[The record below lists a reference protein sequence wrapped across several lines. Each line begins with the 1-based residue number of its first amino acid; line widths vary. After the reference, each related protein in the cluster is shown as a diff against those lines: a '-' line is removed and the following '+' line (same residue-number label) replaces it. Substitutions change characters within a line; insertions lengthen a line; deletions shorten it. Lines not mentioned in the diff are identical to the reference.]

1 MIEVS
6 DLGKRYSLEAL
17 RSRTDTLRDHLG
29 SRLRAGRPS
38 DGGETIWALR
48 HVSFE
53 VLPGEVLG
61 VIGPNGAGKSTLLKI
76 LARVTRPTE
85 GSARVRGRAAAL
97 LEIGTGFNPELSG
110 RENILLSGAIL
121 GMSRVEIERKFD
133 AIVDFAET
141 GPFLET
147 PVKRYSSG
155 MYVRLAFSVMAHME
169 CNVLLVDEALAVGDA
184 EFQRKCLSV
193 MAAASREGR
202 TLLVVSHD
210 LSVVQTLCTRAL
222 LLDHGNIVVD
232 GSVNDAL
239 ERYASGMG
247 GGAADILYFEDA
259 PVLPAQL
266 TCLRWRGDSSGG
278 EGAVVCEYVVR
289 QGGEDSVLSLEVR
302 NAAEVVV
309 LYTDDQ
315 DLAEPRKRAMGNH
328 RAVARL
334 PVHLLAPGEYLV
346 SARLGNPGSSNA
358 HEPSARLVFH
368 RRDPGDGTR
377 RFGPGGPGVLWA
389 PTTWEYV
396 EGATGIAQA
405 SSDRPKRI

>member
-1 MIEVS
+1 MERAIIEAA

-29 SRLRAGRPS
+29 SRLRAGRPT
-38 DGGETIWALR
+38 DGGDTIWALR

-53 VLPGEVLG
+53 VFPGEVLG

-85 GSARVRGRAAAL
+85 GSAHVRGRAAAL

-121 GMSRVEIERKFD
+121 GMSRAEIERKFD
-133 AIVDFAET
+133 AIVDFAEI

-184 EFQRKCLSV
+184 EFQRKCLAV
-193 MAAASREGR
+193 MAGASREGR

-222 LLDHGNIVVD
+222 LLDRGDIVVD
-232 GSVNDAL
+232 GPVHDAL
-239 ERYASGMG
+239 ERYASSMG
-247 GGAADILYFEDA
+247 GGAAETLVFADA
-259 PVLPAQL
+259 PALPAQL
-266 TCLRWRGDSSGG
+266 TALRWLERSPGSVACDYVIREGG
-278 EGAVVCEYVVR
+278 QE
-289 QGGEDSVLSLEVR
+289 SVLGLEVR

-309 LYTDDQ
+309 LYTDDSEVA
-315 DLAEPRKRAMGNH
+315 DRRKRLAGRH
-328 RAVARL
+328 RVIAHL
-334 PVHLLAPGEYLV
+334 PVDLLAPGEYLV
-346 SARLGNPGSSNA
+346 SARLGTPGALDA
-358 HEPSARLVFH
+358 HEPSERLVFR
-368 RRDPGDGTR
+368 RRDPGSGSR
-377 RFGPGGPGVLWA
+377 RFGPGGPGVLSSPA
-389 PTTWEYV
+389 SWEYR
-396 EGATGIAQA
+396 EG
-405 SSDRPKRI
+405 